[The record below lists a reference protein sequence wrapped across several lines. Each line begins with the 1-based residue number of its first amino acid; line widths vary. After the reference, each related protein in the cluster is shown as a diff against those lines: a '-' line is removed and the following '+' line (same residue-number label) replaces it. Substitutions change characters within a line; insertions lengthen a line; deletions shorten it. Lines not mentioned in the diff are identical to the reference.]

1 MREVRVVAAGVVTGD
16 DRLTHVRQRRL
27 CGSGMGA
34 RDARG
39 EEVRGRGDEQGWAVN
54 AERVPASDGDR
65 SRVDASVPGA
75 SALNQ
80 SRSTTRAAVRRS
92 PGRDIVAVAR
102 YDPRAP
108 GVDATPTKVLTEVLT
123 S

>member
-1 MREVRVVAAGVVTGD
+1 
-16 DRLTHVRQRRL
+16 
-27 CGSGMGA
+27 MGA

-39 EEVRGRGDEQGWAVN
+39 EEVRGRGDEQGRAVN
-54 AERVPASDGDR
+54 AERVPAYDGDR
-65 SRVDASVPGA
+65 SRVDASLPGA

-80 SRSTTRAAVRRS
+80 SRSTTRAVRRS

-108 GVDATPTKVLTEVLT
+108 GVDATPTKVFKVLNLAT
-123 S
+123 VLVLFRGTIMRENVV